1 MLFPKLS
8 IRDSN
13 EVSQD
18 DLAVVLQLQRLPLSG
33 ECVDLSIDL
42 ST

>member
-1 MLFPKLS
+1 MLLPKLW
-8 IRDSN
+8 IRDSD
-13 EVSQD
+13 EVIQD
-18 DLAVVLQLQRLPLSG
+18 DLAVVPQLQRLPLSG